1 MRSFV
6 PTDEENT
13 PFREAINRSVY
24 CSLASVCNRTHRV
37 RLTTG
42 RVDATLDGA
51 SVPSR
56 SRQQRDIM
64 RMRRGVPRLVV
75 VCAIVSVANARAQT
89 ETALAVVAA
98 KPAGEI
104 GSRRRRARKPTSRG
118 SSRRFASTASGARRG
133 ATATATTPPSC
144 DPRRGSTRCGARS
157 ACATSP
163 TASEVGGGCCGG
175 AGADAARQSDDGRPS
190 TAAGRRCPCGDRPG
204 RVRPRSRRRRRRQVT
219 ASLTRSR
226 EAD

>member
-64 RMRRGVPRLVV
+64 RVRRRVAWLVV
-75 VCAIVSVANARAQT
+75 VF
-89 ETALAVVAA
+89 ALASAVQYFWGFWKTIDVRVSRRAARPAVIVRAGEQEREERDVAA
-98 KPAGEI
+98 H
-104 GSRRRRARKPTSRG
+104 
-118 SSRRFASTASGARRG
+118 
-133 ATATATTPPSC
+133 
-144 DPRRGSTRCGARS
+144 
-157 ACATSP
+157 
-163 TASEVGGGCCGG
+163 
-175 AGADAARQSDDGRPS
+175 
-190 TAAGRRCPCGDRPG
+190 
-204 RVRPRSRRRRRRQVT
+204 
-219 ASLTRSR
+219 
-226 EAD
+226 